1 MADIANQ
8 TLELLRRFRD
18 ETAARFNKV
27 DLSLRDL
34 TEQAR
39 INNAHVAAL
48 VQHENFATTKFAEL
62 EARVDRIEK
71 RLELRDP
78 QLPEE
83 R

>member
-1 MADIANQ
+1 MTNIADH
-8 TLELLRRFRD
+8 TLELLRKFREETTRRFD
-18 ETAARFNKV
+18 KV

-62 EARVDRIEK
+62 EARVERIEK
-71 RLELRDP
+71 RLDLNDP
-78 QLPEE
+78 QLPDE